1 VQILSVMESISRT
14 ERIIA
19 ASYCVWFFVHLSF
32 FFYADEN
39 GDSTTFWPF
48 IKKGQSLATTYDA
61 FEFLIYIG
69 VPLVLYIVYR
79 ILFSWQNNEKSLREH
94 SRKSSH
100 NYFIAFLDEKIKVEE
115 LTQKINL
122 LNNKPVNY
130 DYLNELK
137 KDKEKANPHSINGWL
152 DKLEVKK
159 KYKEFQN
166 K

>member
-1 VQILSVMESISRT
+1 MESVSRT

-19 ASYCVWFFVHLSF
+19 AIYCLWFFIHLTF

-69 VPLVLYIVYR
+69 TPLVLYLVYR
-79 ILFSWQNNEKSLREH
+79 ILFTWQNNEKLLRNHPRH
-94 SRKSSH
+94 SSQS
-100 NYFIAFLDEKIKVEE
+100 YFIAFLDEKIKVEE

-122 LNNKPVNY
+122 LNNNPVNY

-137 KDKEKANPHSINGWL
+137 KDREKAKQRSINGWL

-159 KYKEFQN
+159 KYKQFQS

>member
-1 VQILSVMESISRT
+1 MESISRT

-79 ILFSWQNNEKSLREH
+79 ILFTWQNNEKSLREH